1 MLRGEFATQ
10 QSNVEETVHDKH
22 GYFNQYYKSS
32 ADWDF
37 WLRCVF
43 GGSKFKKCQ
52 DNLGV
57 YYFNPNGMSTNTEH
71 DSWKKQHEKEI
82 FMTYLG
88 KLQEQVAK

>member
-1 MLRGEFATQ
+1 
-10 QSNVEETVHDKH
+10 VHDKH

-32 ADWDF
+32 GDWDF